1 MKKALALILTLIMV
15 LGLMPA
21 AMAATA
27 PALQQQIGHYT
38 PANDTDGTLGEPTE
52 STPSEKT
59 LEDGKVIISK
69 NIAATQTENVFDIT
83 LTVKTTEEI
92 KEVTSETADAA
103 VVLVID
109 ISNSM
114 SDMANAQKAAQ
125 AFINS
130 FAPAEGDT
138 STRKIAIVAFGT
150 YAYQISGWVDAS
162 TLKTVSGEV
171 HSTISG
177 VKPNIN
183 EDTGG
188 TNMHAGLLKA
198 SELLKDIDISSISN
212 KNVLLFTDGVP
223 TYHIKNNDELGGSG
237 NIELLSQQIEHDNHA
252 KVETTV
258 RDNFSGIGKYAVYLG
273 NERIYCESY
282 RCPLYGS
289 DGWFSYGGEAV
300 KNWLKSLKSSD
311 GTSFAA
317 YSTSNASEL
326 ANIFKS
332 ISELIKLKAQAWQL
346 TDPMGDNIEFVQFL
360 DANIDNKQATQS
372 GGTISWDLK
381 RDITKVH
388 DDANKAYTYTL
399 SYRIKLNT
407 LSSGFAK
414 DTFYKTNGV
423 TDLTYFIEEQGT
435 AGGLKHAYFNV
446 PSVKGFAGDLTFT
459 KVGANNEPLA
469 GAAFKIT
476 ANDDPNWSMD
486 GTPSADGTSFTFTGI
501 PSGHTYT
508 LEETKTP
515 EGYQGLDGTYT
526 VEVAYGVA
534 VLKKG
539 TETVTAIVNTPKKTP
554 TGSLTITKVFGEGSA
569 FNTENWANATGI
581 KQLTFTI
588 VNEDGKTVETVTLP
602 KNGQWTDTV
611 ELAPG
616 TYTVTESDADV
627 TGYGLTVSNT
637 GTTTTTNGKTGTVTV
652 TAGTTPATI
661 TFTNT
666 YTLKTV
672 NIPVTKVWN
681 DNENE
686 HPSVTAKLLA
696 DGKEVAGKTLTL
708 GATATTGGD
717 QWTGTFTN
725 LPKYK
730 DGNEITYTVIEDPVP
745 AGYNSKV
752 TGTVENGFT
761 ITNTKLAEGK
771 TVVTVQKTW
780 EAPDG
785 TIFPEVSVNVLKD
798 NEVVDTIKLNKD
810 NGWMGSSKELDKY
823 LGGAIVGDN
832 PINYTVQEVVP
843 DGYTASEPVYDGTE
857 GVWQITNKIEK
868 QYTVKLVKEVEG
880 HDSPLSEVEVT
891 VENKEGTYK
900 KTHKVPVNGSTDI
913 QVPAGTY
920 TITENTTDIQ
930 VPGYTLNTTYAPNEF
945 TVPADTADTAD
956 AAGIAATVIVTNTYE
971 KIKADLVVYKNVTGN
986 RGNYSSKAFTFRLT
1000 LTPFEVVAAGNV
1012 AQAPVNSAP
1021 PEINYSSPWYRIVRQ
1036 DGTKEEGSVTV
1047 GMALEFNLGNG
1058 ERLELYANG
1067 DRYDYEVKETNSL
1080 GHDTTVN
1087 GNDKGTIDVEKPT
1100 SVTFTNT
1107 KNYNP
1112 PYNPP
1117 VHQDPVP
1124 PIVIPPKPGDMTI
1137 WQSILHFLGIR

>member
-21 AMAATA
+21 ALAATA
-27 PALQQQIGHYT
+27 PESQQQIGNYAH
-38 PANDTDGTLGEPTE
+38 ADDTDGTLGEPTE
-52 STPSEKT
+52 GIPSEKT

-198 SELLKDIDISSISN
+198 SELLKDSAISSISN

-459 KVGANNEPLA
+459 KFDANNKPLA

-508 LEETKTP
+508 LTETITP
-515 EGYQGLDGTYT
+515 EGYQGLDNTHT
-526 VEVAYGVA
+526 VEVAYGEA

-539 TETVTAIVNTPKKTP
+539 ADTVTAIVNTPKETP
-554 TGSLTITKVFGEGSA
+554 TGSLTIEKVFSGITP
-569 FNTENWANATGI
+569 TENTFPDGI
-581 KQLTFTI
+581 TFTI
-588 VNEDGKTVETVTLP
+588 QKVNDDGAADITAAPTTVTLT
-602 KNGQWTDTV
+602 KDGQWTDNV
-611 ELAPG
+611 QLAPG
-616 TYTVTESDADV
+616 TYTVTESGAEV
-627 TGYGLTVSNT
+627 EGYNLTVTDGNQR
-637 GTTTTTNGKTGTVTV
+637 TVTV
-652 TAGTTPATI
+652 TGDETSTI

-666 YTLKTV
+666 Y
-672 NIPVTKVWN
+672 
-681 DNENE
+681 
-686 HPSVTAKLLA
+686 
-696 DGKEVAGKTLTL
+696 
-708 GATATTGGD
+708 
-717 QWTGTFTN
+717 
-725 LPKYK
+725 
-730 DGNEITYTVIEDPVP
+730 
-745 AGYNSKV
+745 
-752 TGTVENGFT
+752 
-761 ITNTKLAEGK
+761 
-771 TVVTVQKTW
+771 
-780 EAPDG
+780 
-785 TIFPEVSVNVLKD
+785 
-798 NEVVDTIKLNKD
+798 
-810 NGWMGSSKELDKY
+810 
-823 LGGAIVGDN
+823 
-832 PINYTVQEVVP
+832 
-843 DGYTASEPVYDGTE
+843 
-857 GVWQITNKIEK
+857 
-868 QYTVKLVKEVEG
+868 
-880 HDSPLSEVEVT
+880 
-891 VENKEGTYK
+891 
-900 KTHKVPVNGSTDI
+900 
-913 QVPAGTY
+913 
-920 TITENTTDIQ
+920 
-930 VPGYTLNTTYAPNEF
+930 
-945 TVPADTADTAD
+945 
-956 AAGIAATVIVTNTYE
+956 E
-971 KIKADLVVYKNVTGN
+971 KINADLVVYKNVTGN

-1000 LTPFEVVAAGNV
+1000 LTQPTFEVVAAGNV

-1036 DGTKEEGSVTV
+1036 DGTKEEGSVPV

-1067 DRYDYEVKETNSL
+1067 VPYYYEVKETNSL

-1100 SVTFTNT
+1100 TVTFN
-1107 KNYNP
+1107 NYKSGGDHYYP
-1112 PYNPP
+1112 TP
-1117 VHQDPVP
+1117 DPVP
-1124 PIVIPPKPGDMTI
+1124 PIVIPPKTGDMTI

>member
-21 AMAATA
+21 AMAAMA
-27 PALQQQIGHYT
+27 PASQQQIGHYA

-52 STPSEKT
+52 GIPSEKT

-198 SELLKDIDISSISN
+198 SELLKDSAISSISN

-686 HPSVTAKLLA
+686 HPSVTVKLLA

-708 GATATTGGD
+708 GATATTGGA
-717 QWTGTFTN
+717 QWTGTFMD
-725 LPKYK
+725 LPKYNAEGK
-730 DGNEITYTVIEDPVP
+730 EIEYTVQEDPVP
-745 AGYNSKV
+745 EGYKSEV

-785 TIFPEVSVNVLKD
+785 TIFPEVKVEVFKG
-798 NEVVDTIKLNKD
+798 NEVVDTITLNKD
-810 NGWMGSSKELDKY
+810 NGWMDSSKELDQY
-823 LGGAIVGDN
+823 PNGATVGTD
-832 PINYTVQEVVP
+832 PINYTVQEVVLE
-843 DGYTASEPVYDGTE
+843 GYIASEPVYDETGK
-857 GVWQITNKIEK
+857 VWKITNKIEK
-868 QYTVKLVKEVEG
+868 QYTVKLVKIVEG
-880 HDSPLSEVEVT
+880 YEGSLSEVEVT

-900 KTHKVPVNGSTDI
+900 KTHKVPVNDPIEI

-920 TITENTTDIQ
+920 TVTENTTGIQ
-930 VPGYTLNTTYAPNEF
+930 VPGYTLNTTYAPNNEF

-956 AAGIAATVIVTNTYE
+956 AVGIAATVTVTNTY
-971 KIKADLVVYKNVTGN
+971 
-986 RGNYSSKAFTFRLT
+986 
-1000 LTPFEVVAAGNV
+1000 
-1012 AQAPVNSAP
+1012 
-1021 PEINYSSPWYRIVRQ
+1021 
-1036 DGTKEEGSVTV
+1036 
-1047 GMALEFNLGNG
+1047 
-1058 ERLELYANG
+1058 
-1067 DRYDYEVKETNSL
+1067 
-1080 GHDTTVN
+1080 
-1087 GNDKGTIDVEKPT
+1087 
-1100 SVTFTNT
+1100 T
-1107 KNYNP
+1107 KNSP
-1112 PYNPP
+1112 TPTPTP
-1117 VHQDPVP
+1117 TPAHHHRPDPVP
-1124 PIVIPPKPGDMTI
+1124 PIVIPPKTGDMTI
-1137 WQSILHFLGIR
+1137 WQSILNFLGIR

>member
-1 MKKALALILTLIMV
+1 
-15 LGLMPA
+15 
-21 AMAATA
+21 
-27 PALQQQIGHYT
+27 
-38 PANDTDGTLGEPTE
+38 
-52 STPSEKT
+52 
-59 LEDGKVIISK
+59 
-69 NIAATQTENVFDIT
+69 
-83 LTVKTTEEI
+83 
-92 KEVTSETADAA
+92 
-103 VVLVID
+103 
-109 ISNSM
+109 
-114 SDMANAQKAAQ
+114 MANAQKAAQ

-150 YAYQISGWVDAS
+150 YAHQISGWVDAS

-177 VKPNIN
+177 IKPNIK

-198 SELLKDIDISSISN
+198 SELLKDSDISN

-223 TYHIKNNDELGGSG
+223 TYYIDDNGGLGSFG
-237 NIELLSQQIEHDNHA
+237 NTYGNSQIDHENHE
-252 KVETTV
+252 KVEKTV
-258 RDNFSGIGKYAVYLG
+258 LNNFSGIGKYAVYLG
-273 NERIYCESY
+273 NERIYCESL
-282 RCPLYGS
+282 RCQLYG
-289 DGWFSYGGEAV
+289 DRLFSYGGEAV

-381 RDITKVH
+381 RDITKAY
-388 DDANKAYTYTL
+388 DSANNAYTYTL

-407 LSSGFAK
+407 LSSGFEK

-459 KVGANNEPLA
+459 KVDANNEPLA

-476 ANDDPNWSMD
+476 ANDDPNWSMV
-486 GTPSADGTSFTFTGI
+486 GTPSDDGTSFTFTGI

-508 LEETKTP
+508 LTETQTP
-515 EGYQGLDGTYT
+515 EGYQGLDNTYT

-539 TETVTAIVNTPKKTP
+539 ADTVTAIVNTPKETP

-569 FNTENWANATGI
+569 FNTENWANATGS

-588 VNEDGKTVETVTLP
+588 VKEGETNGTNVTLP
-602 KNGQWTDTV
+602 TNDTTNPWTYTV
-611 ELAPG
+611 NNLSVGE
-616 TYTVTESDADV
+616 YTVTESGAEV
-627 TGYGLTVSNT
+627 EGYNLTVTDDNQR
-637 GTTTTTNGKTGTVTV
+637 TVKV
-652 TAGTTPATI
+652 TDDSASTI

-666 YTLKTV
+666 Y
-672 NIPVTKVWN
+672 
-681 DNENE
+681 
-686 HPSVTAKLLA
+686 
-696 DGKEVAGKTLTL
+696 
-708 GATATTGGD
+708 
-717 QWTGTFTN
+717 
-725 LPKYK
+725 
-730 DGNEITYTVIEDPVP
+730 
-745 AGYNSKV
+745 
-752 TGTVENGFT
+752 
-761 ITNTKLAEGK
+761 
-771 TVVTVQKTW
+771 
-780 EAPDG
+780 
-785 TIFPEVSVNVLKD
+785 
-798 NEVVDTIKLNKD
+798 
-810 NGWMGSSKELDKY
+810 
-823 LGGAIVGDN
+823 
-832 PINYTVQEVVP
+832 
-843 DGYTASEPVYDGTE
+843 
-857 GVWQITNKIEK
+857 
-868 QYTVKLVKEVEG
+868 
-880 HDSPLSEVEVT
+880 
-891 VENKEGTYK
+891 
-900 KTHKVPVNGSTDI
+900 
-913 QVPAGTY
+913 
-920 TITENTTDIQ
+920 
-930 VPGYTLNTTYAPNEF
+930 
-945 TVPADTADTAD
+945 
-956 AAGIAATVIVTNTYE
+956 E
-971 KIKADLVVYKNVTGN
+971 KINADLVVYKNVTGN

-1000 LTPFEVVAAGNV
+1000 LTQPTFEVVAAGNV
-1012 AQAPVNSAP
+1012 AQAPVNNAP

-1100 SVTFTNT
+1100 TVTFN
-1107 KNYNP
+1107 NYKSGGDHYYP
-1112 PYNPP
+1112 TP
-1117 VHQDPVP
+1117 DPVP
-1124 PIVIPPKPGDMTI
+1124 PIVIPPNTGDMTI

>member
-27 PALQQQIGHYT
+27 PASQRQIGNYA
-38 PANDTDGTLGEPTE
+38 PANNTDGTLGEPTE
-52 STPSEKT
+52 GTPAIKT
-59 LEDGKVIISK
+59 LENEKVIISK
-69 NIAATQTENVFDIT
+69 TIAGTETENVFDIT

-114 SDMANAQKAAQ
+114 TSNMMANAQKAAQ

-130 FAPAEGDT
+130 FAPDEGDT

-150 YAYQISGWVDAS
+150 YAYQISDWVDAS
-162 TLKTVSGEV
+162 TLKTAPGEV

-177 VKPNIN
+177 IMPNIN

-223 TYHIKNNDELGGSG
+223 TYYINDKGELGSFG
-237 NIELLSQQIEHDNHA
+237 NTNGLSQIEHDNHA

-273 NERIYCESY
+273 NERIYCSE
-282 RCPLYGS
+282 RDECPLYGYDY
-289 DGWFSYGGEAV
+289 DGLLIHHNHGGETV
-300 KNWLKSLKSSD
+300 KNWLNSLKSSD

-508 LEETKTP
+508 LTETQTP
-515 EGYQGLDGTYT
+515 EGYQGLDDTYDGTYT
-526 VEVAYGVA
+526 VDVAYGVA
-534 VLKKG
+534 VLRKG
-539 TETVTAIVNTPKKTP
+539 ADTVTAIVNTPKETP
-554 TGSLTITKVFGEGSA
+554 TGSLTIEKVFGEGSDIKA
-569 FNTENWANATGI
+569 NNWPEG
-581 KQLTFTI
+581 KKLTFTI
-588 VNEDGKTVETVTLP
+588 VKEGETNGTNVTLP
-602 KNGQWTDTV
+602 TNDTTNPWTYTV
-611 ELAPG
+611 NNLSVGE
-616 TYTVTESDADV
+616 YTVTESDADV
-627 TGYGLTVSNT
+627 TGYGLTV
-637 GTTTTTNGKTGTVTV
+637 TNSTITEQTPTADGKTGTVTV

-686 HPSVTAKLLA
+686 HPSVTVKLLA

-708 GATATTGGD
+708 GATATTGGA
-717 QWTGTFTN
+717 QWTGTFMD
-725 LPKYK
+725 LPKYNAEGK
-730 DGNEITYTVIEDPVP
+730 EIEYTVQEDPVP
-745 AGYNSKV
+745 EGYKSEV

-785 TIFPEVSVNVLKD
+785 TIFPEVKVEVFKG
-798 NEVVDTIKLNKD
+798 NEVVDTITLNKD
-810 NGWMGSSKELDKY
+810 NGWMDSSKELDQY
-823 LGGAIVGDN
+823 PNGATVGTD
-832 PINYTVQEVVP
+832 PINYTVQEVVLE
-843 DGYTASEPVYDGTE
+843 GYIASEPVYDETGK
-857 GVWQITNKIEK
+857 VWKITNKIEK
-868 QYTVKLVKEVEG
+868 QYTVKLVKIVEG
-880 HDSPLSEVEVT
+880 YEGSLSEVEVT

-900 KTHKVPVNGSTDI
+900 KTHKVPVNDPIEI

-920 TITENTTDIQ
+920 TVTENTTGIQ
-930 VPGYTLNTTYAPNEF
+930 VPGYTLNTTYAPNNEF

-956 AAGIAATVIVTNTYE
+956 AVGIAATVTVTNTY
-971 KIKADLVVYKNVTGN
+971 
-986 RGNYSSKAFTFRLT
+986 
-1000 LTPFEVVAAGNV
+1000 
-1012 AQAPVNSAP
+1012 
-1021 PEINYSSPWYRIVRQ
+1021 
-1036 DGTKEEGSVTV
+1036 
-1047 GMALEFNLGNG
+1047 
-1058 ERLELYANG
+1058 
-1067 DRYDYEVKETNSL
+1067 
-1080 GHDTTVN
+1080 
-1087 GNDKGTIDVEKPT
+1087 
-1100 SVTFTNT
+1100 T
-1107 KNYNP
+1107 KNSP
-1112 PYNPP
+1112 TPTPTP
-1117 VHQDPVP
+1117 TPAHHHRPDPVP
-1124 PIVIPPKPGDMTI
+1124 PIVIPPKTGDMTI
-1137 WQSILHFLGIR
+1137 WQSILNFLGIR

>member
-21 AMAATA
+21 AMAATE
-27 PALQQQIGHYT
+27 PASQQQIGNYT
-38 PANDTDGTLGEPTE
+38 PANDTDGTLGEPTAGI
-52 STPSEKT
+52 PSEKI
-59 LEDGKVIISK
+59 LENGKVIISK
-69 NIAATQTENVFDIT
+69 TIAATQTENVFDIT

-92 KEVTSETADAA
+92 KEVTSEAADAA

-114 SDMANAQKAAQ
+114 SSNMMANAQKAAQ

-162 TLKTVSGEV
+162 TLKTASDEV

-177 VKPNIN
+177 IMPNIY

-198 SELLKDIDISSISN
+198 SELLEDSAISSISN

-223 TYHIKNNDELGGSG
+223 TYYIDDNGGLGSFGNTYGNSQIDHNN
-237 NIELLSQQIEHDNHA
+237 HV
-252 KVETTV
+252 KVEETV
-258 RDNFSGIGKYAVYLG
+258 LNNFTGIGKYAVYLG
-273 NERIYCESY
+273 NERIYCERY
-282 RCPLYGS
+282 TCPLYGS

-381 RDITKVH
+381 RDITKAH
-388 DDANKAYTYTL
+388 DEANKAYTYTL

-423 TDLTYFIEEQGT
+423 TDLTYFIEVQGT

-459 KVGANNEPLA
+459 KFDANNKPLA

-508 LEETKTP
+508 LTETKTP
-515 EGYQGLDGTYT
+515 EGYQGLDDTYT

-539 TETVTAIVNTPKKTP
+539 ADTVTAIVNTPKETP
-554 TGSLTITKVFGEGSA
+554 TGSLTIEKVFSGITP
-569 FNTENWANATGI
+569 TENTFPDGI
-581 KQLTFTI
+581 TFTI
-588 VNEDGKTVETVTLP
+588 QKVNDDGAADTTAAPTTVTLP
-602 KNGQWTDTV
+602 KGGQWTDNV

-616 TYTVTESDADV
+616 TYTVTESDAEV
-627 TGYGLTVSNT
+627 TDYYLTVSNT
-637 GTTTTTNGKTGTVTV
+637 VTTTTTDGKTGTVAV
-652 TAGTTPATI
+652 TGDNASTI

-666 YTLKTV
+666 YTKIEENTGSLTVKKTV
-672 NIPVTKVWN
+672 SGGGASYN
-681 DNENE
+681 
-686 HPSVTAKLLA
+686 
-696 DGKEVAGKTLTL
+696 KEFAFTVTLTTNDDPL
-708 GATATTGGD
+708 TGEVG
-717 QWTGTFTN
+717 GVTFTN
-725 LPKYK
+725 GVATFTLKHNQEKSITGIPAGY
-730 DGNEITYTVIEDPVP
+730 TYTVTENAD
-745 AGYNSKV
+745 GYTQSITSGSA
-752 TGTVENGFT
+752 TGTVE
-761 ITNTKLAEGK
+761 KGK
-771 TVVTVQKTW
+771 T
-780 EAPDG
+780 
-785 TIFPEVSVNVLKD
+785 
-798 NEVVDTIKLNKD
+798 
-810 NGWMGSSKELDKY
+810 
-823 LGGAIVGDN
+823 
-832 PINYTVQEVVP
+832 
-843 DGYTASEPVYDGTE
+843 
-857 GVWQITNKIEK
+857 
-868 QYTVKLVKEVEG
+868 
-880 HDSPLSEVEVT
+880 
-891 VENKEGTYK
+891 
-900 KTHKVPVNGSTDI
+900 
-913 QVPAGTY
+913 
-920 TITENTTDIQ
+920 
-930 VPGYTLNTTYAPNEF
+930 
-945 TVPADTADTAD
+945 
-956 AAGIAATVIVTNTYE
+956 ATVTFNN
-971 KIKADLVVYKNVTGN
+971 YKSG
-986 RGNYSSKAFTFRLT
+986 GDHYYP
-1000 LTPFEVVAAGNV
+1000 TP
-1012 AQAPVNSAP
+1012 
-1021 PEINYSSPWYRIVRQ
+1021 
-1036 DGTKEEGSVTV
+1036 
-1047 GMALEFNLGNG
+1047 
-1058 ERLELYANG
+1058 
-1067 DRYDYEVKETNSL
+1067 
-1080 GHDTTVN
+1080 
-1087 GNDKGTIDVEKPT
+1087 
-1100 SVTFTNT
+1100 
-1107 KNYNP
+1107 
-1112 PYNPP
+1112 
-1117 VHQDPVP
+1117 DPVP
-1124 PIVIPPKPGDMTI
+1124 PIVIPPNTGDMTI

>member
-21 AMAATA
+21 AMAATE
-27 PALQQQIGHYT
+27 PASPQQIGHYA
-38 PANDTDGTLGEPTE
+38 PANDTNGTLGEPTKG
-52 STPSEKT
+52 TPSEKT

-69 NIAATQTENVFDIT
+69 TIAGTETENVFDIT

-114 SDMANAQKAAQ
+114 TRNMMANAQKAAQ

-138 STRKIAIVAFGT
+138 STRRKIAIVAFGT

-162 TLKTVSGEV
+162 TLKTASGEV

-177 VKPNIN
+177 IKPNIN

-223 TYHIKNNDELGGSG
+223 TYYINDKGELGSFG
-237 NIELLSQQIEHDNHA
+237 NTNGFSQIEHDNHA

-273 NERIYCESY
+273 NERIYCSE
-282 RCPLYGS
+282 RDECPLYGY
-289 DGWFSYGGEAV
+289 DTTLFGNHGGEDV

-360 DANIDNKQATQS
+360 DENIDNKQATQS
-372 GGTISWDLK
+372 DGTISWDLK

-388 DDANKAYTYTL
+388 DGANKAYTYTL

-508 LEETKTP
+508 LTETKTP
-515 EGYQGLDGTYT
+515 EGYQGLDDTYT

-539 TETVTAIVNTPKKTP
+539 ADTVTAIVNTPKETP
-554 TGSLTITKVFGEGSA
+554 TGSLTIEKVFTFEEGEDPNTRPDSITFTVQQIVKEDQTDGYEKEVTLTPNNNWEEKITVPVGEYTVTEGDATIEGYTYTPVQNPTGNITVAATGTAAVTFTNTYKKLPPDTKEITFNVSKTVEQKGNVAPGTNTFNFVFTIEGSEDA
-569 FNTENWANATGI
+569 AINNSDYIVTIGGNTITPDATGKYGFPITVNGATTQTVQVKVQGKTAKIDNIAGLKVSETGTAPEYWTYDNKEAKSAQAEVAATFTNTYTENTVEANGSLTIKKEFGSDSAITADNWAGLTNN

-588 VNEDGKTVETVTLP
+588 TKAGATAGTTVTLP
-602 KNGQWTDTV
+602 TNDTTNPWTYTV
-611 ELAPG
+611 NNLPVGE
-616 TYTVTESDADV
+616 YTVTETGAED
-627 TGYGLTVSNT
+627 GYGLTVTNKT
-637 GTTTTTNGKTGTVTV
+637 DITTAADGNTGTVTV
-652 TAGTTPATI
+652 TGDETSTI

-666 YTLKTV
+666 Y
-672 NIPVTKVWN
+672 
-681 DNENE
+681 
-686 HPSVTAKLLA
+686 
-696 DGKEVAGKTLTL
+696 
-708 GATATTGGD
+708 
-717 QWTGTFTN
+717 
-725 LPKYK
+725 
-730 DGNEITYTVIEDPVP
+730 
-745 AGYNSKV
+745 
-752 TGTVENGFT
+752 
-761 ITNTKLAEGK
+761 
-771 TVVTVQKTW
+771 
-780 EAPDG
+780 
-785 TIFPEVSVNVLKD
+785 
-798 NEVVDTIKLNKD
+798 
-810 NGWMGSSKELDKY
+810 
-823 LGGAIVGDN
+823 
-832 PINYTVQEVVP
+832 
-843 DGYTASEPVYDGTE
+843 
-857 GVWQITNKIEK
+857 
-868 QYTVKLVKEVEG
+868 
-880 HDSPLSEVEVT
+880 
-891 VENKEGTYK
+891 
-900 KTHKVPVNGSTDI
+900 
-913 QVPAGTY
+913 
-920 TITENTTDIQ
+920 
-930 VPGYTLNTTYAPNEF
+930 
-945 TVPADTADTAD
+945 
-956 AAGIAATVIVTNTYE
+956 E
-971 KIKADLVVYKNVTGN
+971 KINADLVVYKNVTGN

-1000 LTPFEVVAAGNV
+1000 LTQPTFEVVAAGNV

-1100 SVTFTNT
+1100 TVTFN
-1107 KNYNP
+1107 NYKSGGGHYYP
-1112 PYNPP
+1112 TP
-1117 VHQDPVP
+1117 DPVP
-1124 PIVIPPKPGDMTI
+1124 PIVIPPKTGDMTI